1 LIIHVLKV
9 IPIFIKYF
17 DMVKTQQSVFFT
29 VILFHWS
36 FVRSSFFTIF
46 PITNYFHLD
55 YLYSKILN
63 MNNFF
68 DNIIAKLKKEIEI
81 EQIEIIDNSHKH
93 AKHKSF
99 SPDKF
104 HLHLKIRS
112 LYLNSLSRVT
122 AQKEVMRVL
131 KDELS
136 NKIHA
141 LEISIE
147 Q

>member
-1 LIIHVLKV
+1 
-9 IPIFIKYF
+9 
-17 DMVKTQQSVFFT
+17 
-29 VILFHWS
+29 
-36 FVRSSFFTIF
+36 
-46 PITNYFHLD
+46 
-55 YLYSKILN
+55 

-68 DNIIAKLKKEIEI
+68 EDIISKLKKEIEI
-81 EQIEIIDNSHKH
+81 EQIEIVDNSHKH
-93 AKHKSF
+93 VKHKSY

-104 HLHLKIRS
+104 HLHLKIKS

-122 AQKEVMRVL
+122 AQKEVMKVL

-136 NKIHA
+136 NRIHA

>member
-1 LIIHVLKV
+1 
-9 IPIFIKYF
+9 
-17 DMVKTQQSVFFT
+17 
-29 VILFHWS
+29 
-36 FVRSSFFTIF
+36 
-46 PITNYFHLD
+46 
-55 YLYSKILN
+55 

-68 DNIIAKLKKEIEI
+68 EDIITKLKKEIDI
-81 EQIEIIDNSHKH
+81 EKIEIVDNSHKH
-93 AKHKSF
+93 IKHKSF

-104 HLHLKIRS
+104 HLHLKIKS

-122 AQKEVMRVL
+122 AQKEVMKVL

-136 NKIHA
+136 SKIHA